1 MDYQTFKTKTGFC
14 HISTNEIQLTRD
26 GVVGNFPKV
35 VNGKK
40 ISTTLI
46 LYGVLTLGLA
56 YYGFKELQ
64 NGQIVSPIIYLLL
77 CILFLYVIID
87 SLNNSATPIIQRDKI
102 VNIQFKK
109 GIPGLT
115 RSRFDVFFKNEN
127 NKIQRRIIL
136 LHSNKKEVEKA
147 MEIMKKEGLID

>member
-26 GVVGNFPKV
+26 GVVGNFSKV
-35 VNGKK
+35 VSGKK

-64 NGQIVSPIIYLLL
+64 NGQIVAPIIYLLL

-87 SLNNSATPIIQRDKI
+87 SLNNSAAPIIQRDKI

>member
-46 LYGVLTLGLA
+46 LYGALTLGLA